1 LRRPEPEEYDAAY
14 QLAGGRAGGLS
25 PFYRVLALLRY
36 AGIFHGVRQRALAG
50 TATAADALEQG
61 RLADVYLERALAVVG
76 R

>member
-36 AGIFHGVRQRALAG
+36 AGIFHGVRQRALPG